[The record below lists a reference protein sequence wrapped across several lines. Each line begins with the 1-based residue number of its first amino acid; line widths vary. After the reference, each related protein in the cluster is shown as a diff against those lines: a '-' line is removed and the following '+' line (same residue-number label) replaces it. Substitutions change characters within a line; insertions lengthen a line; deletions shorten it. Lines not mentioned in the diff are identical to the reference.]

1 MGCDQDVECLYSKSM
16 FCYQFN
22 RICVSK
28 YSIFNI
34 STLAAKINPRR
45 WHVSI
50 FSENGEYYVYSPQ
63 IETQYCHCIKTSLV
77 AKDLVF

>member
-28 YSIFNI
+28 YSIFNL
-34 STLAAKINPRR
+34 STLAVKINSCRQLKL
-45 WHVSI
+45 
-50 FSENGEYYVYSPQ
+50 SESGEYYVYSPQ